1 MTRLLPLKLS
11 DVSYQL
17 AQKNLL
23 LEINVSFEANTL
35 SVILGA
41 NGAGKTLLLKLCCG
55 LIQPSSGQL
64 QWAKTLSTKR
74 GELPPYTL
82 VFQKPVLLQRSVLA
96 NLCFALQSLPKAQ
109 TLPRALAALE
119 WAGIEHLSSLN
130 ATTLSTGQQQIV
142 AIARAWAT
150 APEVLFLDEPT
161 ANLDPDATERM
172 ETLIAKLHRG
182 GTKIIMST
190 HNLGQAQRL
199 ADNIIFLDHGQVCE
213 QQSAKDFFTAA
224 KSPVAQ
230 RFLSVQGFMP

>member
-1 MTRLLPLKLS
+1 MSTLLPLNLHK
-11 DVSYQL
+11 VNYQI

-23 LEINVSFEANTL
+23 EEVSVTFEAKAL

-64 QWAKTLSTKR
+64 IWARALSPKR

-82 VFQKPVLLQRSVLA
+82 VFHKPVLLQRSVLA
-96 NLCFALQSLPKAQ
+96 NVCFALQSLPKVE
-109 TLPRALAALE
+109 ALERSHAALK
-119 WAGIEHLSSLN
+119 WAGIEHLASLN

-150 APEVLFLDEPT
+150 APEILFLDEPT

-172 ETLIAKLHRG
+172 ETLIADLHHG

-190 HNLGQAQRL
+190 HNLGQAKRL
-199 ADNIIFLDHGQVCE
+199 ADTITFLDHGQVCE
-213 QQSAKDFFTAA
+213 QQSASDFFASPQ
-224 KSPVAQ
+224 SPVAQ
-230 RFLSVQGFMP
+230 RFLAVQGFQA